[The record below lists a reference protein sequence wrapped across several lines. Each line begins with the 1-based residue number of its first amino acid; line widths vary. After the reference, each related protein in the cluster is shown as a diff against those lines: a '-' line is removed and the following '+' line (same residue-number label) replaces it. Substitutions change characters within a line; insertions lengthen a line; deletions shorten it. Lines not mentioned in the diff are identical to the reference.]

1 MIPVEIIL
9 RNSFKY
15 TKMYNMDIKK
25 DPFPWFLL
33 SIFLAARIS
42 EKIAKRTF
50 ELFIKYDLLTPEKIV
65 DAGWDSIVEIL
76 DEGGYTRY
84 DFKTATKIINIS
96 KAIIKRGGFKKILSE
111 SKNNDELIKN
121 IKELGSGIGPVTLGI
136 FLRELVGRYDFNPL
150 PDERVKI
157 ASKNIGI
164 EPLEYSRMNNI
175 DYGYVE
181 NFLSY
186 VGKNCLKNR
195 CEICVAKAYCN
206 YYLSKNK
213 VH

>member
-1 MIPVEIIL
+1 MIPPEVIL
-9 RNSFKY
+9 KNSFRY
-15 TKMYNMDIKK
+15 TEMYDIDIKK
-25 DPFPWFLL
+25 NPFPWFLL
-33 SIFLAARIS
+33 SILLAARIS
-42 EKIAKRTF
+42 EKNARRTF
-50 ELFIKYDLLTPEKIV
+50 SLFVKYDLLKPEKIV
-65 DAGWDSIVEIL
+65 DVGWDTLVEIL

-84 DFKTATKIINIS
+84 DFKTATKIINVS
-96 KAIIKRGGFKKILSE
+96 KAIIKRGGFKKILSA
-111 SKNNDELIKN
+111 SKNNDELIRN
-121 IKELGSGIGPVTLGI
+121 IKELGSGIGSVTLGI

-150 PDERVKI
+150 PDERVDV

-195 CEICVAKAYCN
+195 CRDCVAKAYCN
-206 YYLSKNK
+206 YYLAKNK